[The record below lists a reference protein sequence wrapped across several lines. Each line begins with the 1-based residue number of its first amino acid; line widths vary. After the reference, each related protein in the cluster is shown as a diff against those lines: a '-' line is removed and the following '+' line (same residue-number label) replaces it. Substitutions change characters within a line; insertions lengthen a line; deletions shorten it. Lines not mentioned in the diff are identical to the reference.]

1 MNDPELRKL
10 LEEVAAGSRSV
21 EEAEMSLRDLP
32 YENLGFAELDHH
44 RALRKGVGEVIYG
57 EGKTP
62 EQVVAILHHFVERD
76 GRGLVTRVTPPI
88 VQAVQAKFPKVKY
101 FDTARLLAMGDFPQP
116 ETNAPYVAVVTAG
129 TSDIPVAEEAAVT
142 LEYLGRR
149 VERVYDV
156 GVAGL
161 HRVLDKREKLWN
173 AGAVIAIAGME
184 GALASVVG
192 GLVACPVVA
201 VPTSIGYGANFKGV
215 AALLSML
222 NACSLGIAVV
232 NIDNGFGAA
241 VYAHLILNGSTT
253 RGQA

>member
-1 MNDPELRKL
+1 MNQSELHQL
-10 LEEVAAGSRSV
+10 LEAVASGTRSV
-21 EEAEMSLRDLP
+21 DEAAAWLRNMP

-44 RALRKGVGEVIYG
+44 RGLRKGISEVIYG

-62 EQVVAILHHFVERD
+62 EQVVAILCRFVEQD
-76 GRGLVTRVTPPI
+76 GRGLVTRVTPAI
-88 VQAVQAKFPKVKY
+88 VDAVQAQFHDVKY
-101 FDTARLLAMGDFPQP
+101 FADARLLAMGEFPQP
-116 ETNAPYVAVVTAG
+116 GADAPYVAVVTAG

-142 LEYLGRR
+142 LEYLGTR
-149 VERVYDV
+149 VNRIYDA

-161 HRVLDKREKLWN
+161 HRLLDKRELLWN

-222 NACSLGIAVV
+222 NSCALGVAVM

-241 VYAHLILNGSTT
+241 VYAHLILKGKS
-253 RGQA
+253 